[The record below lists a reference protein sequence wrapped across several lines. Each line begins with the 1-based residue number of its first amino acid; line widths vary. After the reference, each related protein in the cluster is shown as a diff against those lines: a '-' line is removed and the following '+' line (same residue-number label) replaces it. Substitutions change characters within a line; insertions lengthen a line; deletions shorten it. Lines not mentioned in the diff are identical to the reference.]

1 MGKSCNFEMLAIK
14 RHSYLLLVNLA
25 LCYLSKQQRTAVK
38 FTAVVVVYIYIER
51 FLLWDNVILL
61 IYENLTFGGY

>member
-1 MGKSCNFEMLAIK
+1 MEKSCSFETLAIK

-38 FTAVVVVYIYIER
+38 FTAVVVDYIDER
-51 FLLWDNVILL
+51 FLLWDGVILL
-61 IYENLTFGGY
+61 I